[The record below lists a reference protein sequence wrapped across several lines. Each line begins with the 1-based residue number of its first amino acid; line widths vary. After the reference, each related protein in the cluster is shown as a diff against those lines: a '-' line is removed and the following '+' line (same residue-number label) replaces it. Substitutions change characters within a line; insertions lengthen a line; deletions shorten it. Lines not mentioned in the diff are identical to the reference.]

1 MTKVKVAIIKILQ
14 ETNVKTCLKH
24 GKIKV
29 LGKKK
34 IGNVKMDQMKILEL
48 KNKITKIKTQWRDST
63 AEQKNQ
69 REELMNDKI

>member
-34 IGNVKMDQMKILEL
+34 NRKCKDGPNENFRIEK
-48 KNKITKIKTQWRDST
+48 
-63 AEQKNQ
+63 
-69 REELMNDKI
+69 